1 MGIGLFFSSFALSF
15 LGGVAFCDTH
25 SFGVKKYTLEQEKIT
40 GSFRMVVLSDLHGKD
55 FGKGNNKLIETVK
68 KQKPDLIVIAGD
80 MITAK
85 IRLIIEP
92 ALHLVAELAK
102 ICPVYYGMGNHES
115 YLGYDSGEF
124 DVSLQQLK
132 WKLELAGAHVLD
144 DRTVYLKSY
153 NIALSGLSLERYYYR
168 KSIPPKFFYNGEY
181 KHQLAVSHISKKV
194 GEANPDVCRILI
206 AHNPEYFPAYAK
218 WGADVTLSGH
228 LHGGV
233 MRLPNG
239 EGVISPR
246 FQLFP
251 EYAGGIYHRWVR
263 GKEKTMV
270 VSRGLGSHTI
280 SLRVFNPGEIVVLD
294 FKKSKNENNDF
305 VSRQGDAGDKYGSG
319 SKIGTL

>member
-1 MGIGLFFSSFALSF
+1 MGIGLFLSLFALSF
-15 LGGVAFCDTH
+15 LGGVALCDTNT
-25 SFGVKKYTLEQEKIT
+25 FGVKKYTLEQDKISQ
-40 GSFRMVVLSDLHGKD
+40 SFRMVVLADLHGKD
-55 FGKGNNKLIETVK
+55 FGKGNKKLIEAVK
-68 KQKPDLIVIAGD
+68 KQKPDMIVIAGD

-92 ALHLVAELAK
+92 ALHLVEELAK

-115 YLGYDSGEF
+115 YLGYDTGEF
-124 DVSLQQLK
+124 AMSLPQLK

-168 KSIPPKFFYNGEY
+168 KSIPPKLLYNGEY
-181 KHQLAVSHISKKV
+181 KHQLAVSHMNEKV
-194 GEANPDVCRILI
+194 GEPMMDACQILI
-206 AHNPEYFPAYAK
+206 AHNPEYFPSYAK
-218 WGADVTLSGH
+218 WGADVTISGH

-233 MRLPNG
+233 MRLPDG

-251 EYAGGIYHRWVR
+251 EYAGGIYHRQVA
-263 GKEKTMV
+263 KEKKTMV

-294 FKKSKNENNDF
+294 FKKGNK
-305 VSRQGDAGDKYGSG
+305 
-319 SKIGTL
+319 